1 MAEEKVVD
9 LRVKLYDAEG
19 AEYFVDPEY
28 VSQFIAAGYTR
39 EKPEA
44 PAKGK

>member
-1 MAEEKVVD
+1 MAEEKMVD
-9 LRVKLYDAEG
+9 SRIKLYDAEG